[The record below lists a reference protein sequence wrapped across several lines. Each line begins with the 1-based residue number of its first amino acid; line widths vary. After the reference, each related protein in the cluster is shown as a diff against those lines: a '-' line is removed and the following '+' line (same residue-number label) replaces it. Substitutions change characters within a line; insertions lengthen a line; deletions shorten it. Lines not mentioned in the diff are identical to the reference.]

1 MLIEKLEKTLRK
13 VGQPGLMTRTGYH
26 AQPESLKTRGAELQG
41 CIILRRFFV
50 LTFLFVGLPGWG
62 GAAAESWVEVRSPH
76 FVVLTDSSEK
86 QGRHVAGQLERMRAV
101 FSAAF
106 PKAHVDSGGSIT
118 VIAVKDKKGFQ
129 ALEPEAYLAKGQLDL
144 AGLFLRT
151 PDKNYVLLRL
161 DAQGDHPYATVYH
174 EYTHYLVSDAAEWM
188 PLWMNEG
195 LAQFFENTVIG
206 DKEARMGQV
215 NWNEM
220 QFVRQTPLIPL
231 KVLLAVDY
239 TSPYYHEEQKG
250 SIFYG
255 ESWALM
261 HMLQVADNT
270 QHTQNLRDYAY
281 LISQHVDPV
290 TAGER
295 AFGDLGQLQKALQ
308 SYISQMAHIEF
319 QVKVPIAVNEASFTA
334 TPVSLTA
341 ANAERADFLA
351 YNGREKDARALLDTV
366 LQEDPKNESAHE
378 TMGFLE
384 FRAGNNEA
392 ARKWYEE
399 AVGLDSESYLAHY
412 YYASLSMRGAPPAH
426 PEAVEASLR
435 MAIKLNPSFA
445 PAYDQLATFYGMRHE
460 KLDEAHLLNLKA
472 AQLDPTNVGYRV
484 NTATILQEAER
495 YKDAITVLKTALG
508 VAKSPAD
515 VASVEERIA
524 SLEKYEA
531 QRERYAAESQT
542 SAAKANSGPVS
553 AQPAAAVELATP
565 KHPTEAPHGARLM
578 AKGVIEGV
586 QCSEPAVIEL
596 TLAAGGKNFALYSNN
611 YYKID
616 FSAANFTPEGEI
628 HPCTDLQG
636 MKATVQYSAT
646 SDKTVDGQ
654 ILAVMLSK

>member
-1 MLIEKLEKTLRK
+1 MLL
-13 VGQPGLMTRTGYH
+13 V
-26 AQPESLKTRGAELQG
+26 
-41 CIILRRFFV
+41 
-50 LTFLFVGLPGWG
+50 VGLPELG
-62 GAAAESWVEVRSPH
+62 GAAVETWVEVRSPH

-101 FSAAF
+101 FGAAF
-106 PKAHVDSGGSIT
+106 PKANVDAGGSIT

-129 ALEPEAYLAKGQLDL
+129 ALEPEAYLAKGQLEL

-151 PDKNYVLLRL
+151 PDRNYILLRL
-161 DAQGDHPYATVYH
+161 DAAGEHPYATVYH
-174 EYTHYLVSDAAEWM
+174 EYTHYLVSDSAEWM

-206 DKEARMGQV
+206 DKEAVMGQV

-239 TSPYYHEEQKG
+239 KSPYYHEEQKG

-261 HMLQVADNT
+261 HLLQVADNT
-270 QHTQNLRDYAY
+270 QHTQHLRDYAS

-308 SYISQMAHIEF
+308 SYISQMTHMEF
-319 QVKVPIAVNEASFTA
+319 QLKVPIAVNEAAFTA
-334 TPVSLTA
+334 APMSLTA
-341 ANAERADFLA
+341 ANAARADFLA

-378 TMGFLE
+378 TLGYLE
-384 FRAGNNEA
+384 FRAGNNEE
-392 ARKWYEE
+392 ARKWFEE
-399 AVGLDSESYLAHY
+399 AVALDSQSYLAHY
-412 YYASLSMRGAPPAH
+412 YFASLSMRGGPPEH

-435 MAIKLNPSFA
+435 TAIKLNPTFA

-472 AQLDPTNVGYRV
+472 AELDPGNVGYRV
-484 NTATILQEAER
+484 NAAAILQEAER
-495 YKDAITVLKTALG
+495 YKDAIAVLKTALG

-531 QRERYAAESQT
+531 QREQYAAATQK
-542 SAAKANSGPVS
+542 AAATVS
-553 AQPAAAVELATP
+553 AGTVSAGTVSAEPAAVALPTP
-565 KHPTEAPHGARLM
+565 KHPTEAPHGAKLL
-578 AKGVIEGV
+578 AKGVIKGV
-586 QCSEPAVIEL
+586 QCSEPAVIEF
-596 TLAAGGKNFALYSNN
+596 TLAGGGKNFALYSNN
-611 YYKID
+611 YYKIN
-616 FSAANFTPEGEI
+616 FSAENFTPEGDI
-628 HPCTDLQG
+628 HPCADLQG